1 MSKNV
6 AYNADFNIL
15 ATITAPLFKST
26 DPNIKLDTNAT
37 LSLANL
43 MASHINRRYK
53 AVPTKVGAATVRLDS
68 AYGSAPIQEFVKE
81 KVANGYE
88 YYTDGSVYN
97 LLKLRDYARVRFLN
111 GGCEHDYLK
120 TIDSKIDDQHS
131 LWRRLDNVNEFS
143 KPSLKMYDA
152 KFLADF
158 AANNLSIDPFKFL
171 ENVPIFEIEDMHLRV
186 YMPPVDEL
194 GKIQFDN
201 NLVGDV
207 TVSVEITVITVDM
220 SIEDFYNHAKT
231 VFATVWTS
239 GIEYEHEK
247 IDNLGKVDT
256 RCTIVKKI
264 EETSNGTKLYGYGD
278 VPKSPVVKAS
288 DLLFTVSNKEFARR
302 LYCGVVWTHDA
313 LIFAETYYQYRD

>member
-1 MSKNV
+1 MFTNYDVNRWKLSFS
-6 AYNADFNIL
+6 YNIPYQF
-15 ATITAPLFKST
+15 T
-26 DPNIKLDTNAT
+26 
-37 LSLANL
+37 
-43 MASHINRRYK
+43 
-53 AVPTKVGAATVRLDS
+53 
-68 AYGSAPIQEFVKE
+68 YGS
-81 KVANGYE
+81 E

-111 GGCEHDYLK
+111 GGCEYDYLK

-131 LWRRLDNVNEFS
+131 LWRSLDNVNEFS

-158 AANNLSIDPFKFL
+158 ARNNLSIDPFKFL

-239 GIEYEHEK
+239 GIETEHER
-247 IDNLGKVDT
+247 IDDLGEVDEP
-256 RCTIVKKI
+256 CTIV
-264 EETSNGTKLYGYGD
+264 TSIDEHSDGTTVYGYND
-278 VPKSPVVKAS
+278 TPKSQVTRNSIP
-288 DLLFTVSNKEFARR
+288 LMTEHNKELARR
-302 LYCGVVWTHDA
+302 LYCGKVWTCDA
-313 LIFAETYYQYRD
+313 LKFAETYYEHRDN

>member
-1 MSKNV
+1 MFTNYDVNRWKLSFS
-6 AYNADFNIL
+6 YNIPYQF
-15 ATITAPLFKST
+15 T
-26 DPNIKLDTNAT
+26 
-37 LSLANL
+37 
-43 MASHINRRYK
+43 
-53 AVPTKVGAATVRLDS
+53 
-68 AYGSAPIQEFVKE
+68 YGS
-81 KVANGYE
+81 E

-111 GGCEHDYLK
+111 GGCEYDDLK

-131 LWRRLDNVNEFS
+131 LWRSLDNVNEFS

-171 ENVPIFEIEDMHLRV
+171 ENVPIFEIEDIHLRV

-207 TVSVEITVITVDM
+207 AVSVEITVITVDM

-231 VFATVWTS
+231 VLAMVWAS
-239 GIEYEHEK
+239 GIECENEK

-256 RCTIVKKI
+256 HCTIVKKI

-278 VPKSPVVKAS
+278 VPKSPVVKAN

>member
-1 MSKNV
+1 MV
-6 AYNADFNIL
+6 
-15 ATITAPLFKST
+15 
-26 DPNIKLDTNAT
+26 
-37 LSLANL
+37 
-43 MASHINRRYK
+43 
-53 AVPTKVGAATVRLDS
+53 
-68 AYGSAPIQEFVKE
+68 
-81 KVANGYE
+81 
-88 YYTDGSVYN
+88 
-97 LLKLRDYARVRFLN
+97 RDYARVRFLN
-111 GGCEHDYLK
+111 GGCEYDYLK

-131 LWRRLDNVNEFS
+131 LWRSLDNVNEFF

-158 AANNLSIDPFKFL
+158 AANNPSIDPFKFL

-247 IDNLGKVDT
+247 IDDLGKVDT

-264 EETSNGTKLYGYGD
+264 EETSNGTKLYGYRD
-278 VPKSPVVKAS
+278 TPKSPVMKTN
-288 DLLFTVSNKEFARR
+288 DLLFTSTNQEFARR